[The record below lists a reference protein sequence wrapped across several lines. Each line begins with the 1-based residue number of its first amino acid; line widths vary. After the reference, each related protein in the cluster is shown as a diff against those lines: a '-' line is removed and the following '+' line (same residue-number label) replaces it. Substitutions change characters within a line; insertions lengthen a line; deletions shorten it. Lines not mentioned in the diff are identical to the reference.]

1 MATQT
6 LRGFTAQLTQAFG
19 ADCAVVLYGS
29 AASRADA
36 DEGTDQNLLVVVRTL
51 AGDALRAAAPAIKA
65 WQEAGRLAPLILTH
79 AEWRSSRDVFAM
91 EHADIG
97 AQHRV
102 LSGALPSVGAP
113 TPQELRHQLEYEA
126 LGALIHLRRGVLATA
141 GDPVRTL
148 ELLAVSK
155 GTVMALLR
163 GVLRVHG
170 EPVPADGGAV
180 VRAAAARAGFAPEA
194 ILEVL
199 AHARGDRSIPPVR
212 AAEVLDAVHAAL
224 KRVVAH
230 VDALVHP
237 DAPAVD

>member
-1 MATQT
+1 VATQT
-6 LRGFTAQLTQAFG
+6 LRDFTARLTQAFG
-19 ADCAVVLYGS
+19 TECAVVLYGS
-29 AASRADA
+29 AAARADA
-36 DEGTDQNLLVVVRTL
+36 DQGTDQNLLVVVRAL
-51 AGDALRAAAPAIKA
+51 RGDALRAAAPAIKA
-65 WQEAGRLAPLILTH
+65 WQESGHTPPLILTE

-102 LSGALPSVGAP
+102 LAGTLPSVGAP
-113 TPQELRHQLEYEA
+113 TPHELRHQLEYEA
-126 LGALIHLRRGVLATA
+126 LGALIHLRRGILATA
-141 GDPVRTL
+141 GDPVRAL
-148 ELLAVSK
+148 ELLTMSK

-180 VRAAAARAGFAPEA
+180 VRAAALRAGFAPEA
-194 ILEVL
+194 FLEVL
-199 AHARGDRSIPPVR
+199 AHARGDRSIPPAR
-212 AAEVLDAVHAAL
+212 AAEVLDAVHVAL
-224 KRVVAH
+224 KLVVAH